1 MNCSGNWK
9 NVRIM
14 KNNSL
19 FLKESQ
25 VGNTKKKKKNKKPK
39 FCHYYALY
47 CGF

>member
-25 VGNTKKKKKNKKPK
+25 VGNTKKKKKKKKPK